1 MYPAIQGST
10 NRIRIRMILDPYI
23 IRAGAAIDA
32 ARMLAA
38 LRRLYPDAGVDDAG
52 DTELID
58 AWLKKFKRKPG
69 LALSTGRTK
78 SDKGMLTCCMLDAL
92 GVDRPKAAR
101 ARTEVA
107 WAILNSHEGQ
117 RLAASAELDV
127 ERAKWFSDQPVVA
140 HAQVLVGTTAADEL
154 LAGKAPEQG
163 ARVRHEKFGGGEV
176 VEVEGRCGNA
186 WQVTV
191 KFDSGKEVSLQSP
204 HPALRYEAL

>member
-1 MYPAIQGST
+1 MYPVTQGST
-10 NRIRIRMILDPYI
+10 NLRTCMILDPYI

-92 GVDRPKAAR
+92 AVDRPKAAR
-101 ARTEVA
+101 ARMQVA

-127 ERAKWFSDQPVVA
+127 ERAKWFSDQPVVVHTQA
-140 HAQVLVGTTAADEL
+140 VGSSPAADEL

-163 ARVRHEKFGGGEV
+163 ARVWHEKFGGGEV
-176 VEVEGRCGNA
+176 VKVEGRFGSA
-186 WQVTV
+186 WRVTV
-191 KFDSGKEVSLQSP
+191 KWDSGREVLLQSP
-204 HPALRYEAL
+204 HPALRYEAD